1 MTPDPAPYTLTHTM
15 ARLAGM
21 PRMAHLAG
29 MARGWASSVGERWLF
44 VAKTLLAAFGALWL
58 AFRLGL
64 DSPTTAMTTTFI
76 LALPS
81 SGMVLEKA
89 FYRLLGT
96 VVGCASALLLVAAF
110 PQQAPL
116 MFIGL
121 ALWIAACTCGAAM
134 YRNQQSYS
142 FVLAGYTAAMIA
154 IPALDHP
161 AGAFALAV
169 TRVVEVSL
177 GVICATVVH
186 DALLP
191 RHQGAQVMRT
201 VQARYLS
208 FLEFCRDAL
217 EHKTAPAETELA
229 HLRFAADIAALESG
243 RAAAFFEA
251 AHARADTRQLHA
263 FNTAFMAA
271 LTTFY
276 TLHRLTHR
284 LRQDAASPV
293 PVLIEPLLAR
303 LAQAL
308 TQALAQV
315 LAQPLAHTPAHGEAL
330 QGAAPDDLQSALAAD
345 IATARASVHDGSS
358 GKPASPH
365 RVDVETAI
373 ELLERFARQLGEFAA
388 VYHGLAQ
395 RKRMQVNEPRAY
407 TPKTPPAIVLASGF
421 RAATALLTVAA
432 VWYWM
437 AWPYAVNAVLM
448 TAIFCALASSSP
460 RPTAMIKQV
469 MTGFLIAWPLSFIT
483 EFFLVMPSGGYPML
497 VLAAAPLFA
506 GGAWLISDP
515 RRAGM
520 GIGICLFSAQ
530 VIAPANL
537 AHYDV
542 AAFLNTTLA
551 MPLGVALAWAI
562 FAVVLPGHTMGHK
575 DHVAAALWREAL
587 ATCTAPLPWRCGT
600 PHAAAVRHR
609 FDNRVR
615 DLLSQ
620 LNAAAG
626 PTPGETERAVVRQG
640 LTLLEL
646 GHSVLELRALIGDA
660 GHAADRA
667 ARRRRRTRRAA
678 CRPAGAGATA
688 RRRASGRRASRLR
701 SSSAQPRGP
710 AAHRTDR
717 PAFHLHL
724 PAGPAA
730 PGRHRSSSCL
740 VTSPSSASSSPPCCP
755 CSWPVW
761 CCKPR
766 WTGCSATRACTAA
779 YGTRR
784 WCAFACSSASSAR
797 SR

>member
-1 MTPDPAPYTLTHTM
+1 MTPDPASYKLQHTP
-15 ARLAGM
+15 ARLAGLV
-21 PRMAHLAG
+21 RDWAG
-29 MARGWASSVGERWLF
+29 SEGERWIF
-44 VAKTLLAAFGALWL
+44 VVKTLLAAFTALWL

-64 DSPTTAMTTTFI
+64 DSPNTAMTTTFI

-96 VVGCASALLLVAAF
+96 LVGCASALLLVAVF
-110 PQQAPL
+110 PQQASL

-161 AGAFALAV
+161 AAVFSLAV

-186 DALLP
+186 DALFP
-191 RHQGAQVMRT
+191 RHQSAQVMRT
-201 VQARYLS
+201 VQARYLR
-208 FLEFCRDAL
+208 FLDFCRDVL
-217 EHKTAPAETELA
+217 EHKAPPAETELA

-251 AHARADTRQLHA
+251 AHARAHTRQLHA
-263 FNTAFMAA
+263 FNSAFMAA

-293 PVLIEPLLAR
+293 PALIEPLLAQ
-303 LAQAL
+303 LAA
-308 TQALAQV
+308 ALAR
-315 LAQPLAHTPAHGEAL
+315 GEAL
-330 QGAAPDDLQSALAAD
+330 QGPALDEMQAALAGA
-345 IATARASVHDGSS
+345 IATARSAVALAPASASDAG
-358 GKPASPH
+358 GGRPASPH
-365 RVDVETAI
+365 RTDFETAI
-373 ELLERFARQLGEFAA
+373 ELLERFARQFGEFSTI
-388 VYHGLAQ
+388 YHGLAQ
-395 RKRMQVNEPRAY
+395 RKRMQASEPQAY

-421 RAATALLTVAA
+421 RAATALLTVAG

-469 MTGFLIAWPLSFIT
+469 MQGFLIAWPLSFFT
-483 EFFLVMPSGGYPML
+483 EFFLVMPGGGYPML

-506 GGAWLISDP
+506 AGAYVTTDP
-515 RRAGM
+515 KRA
-520 GIGICLFSAQ
+520 GIGIGITLFSAQ
-530 VIAPANL
+530 VIAPLNL

-562 FAVVLPGHTMGHK
+562 FAVVLPEHTMGHK

-587 ATCTAPLPWRCGT
+587 ATCTAPLRSALPRAWLPQAWRHAT
-600 PHAAAVRHR
+600 PRLAAVRHR

-626 PTPGETERAVVRQG
+626 PAPSEAARAVVRQG

-646 GHSVLELRALIGDA
+646 GHSALELRALIADA
-660 GHAADRA
+660 GRSEARIALQDCIAALAAYFKAPTQERCATAVGAVLRAGAAVRAALPEAELATAQLLGTAAPDRA
-667 ARRRRRTRRAA
+667 AR
-678 CRPAGAGATA
+678 
-688 RRRASGRRASRLR
+688 LR
-701 SSSAQPRGP
+701 SALTDLHSIYTSLLDQLPQTSA
-710 AAHRTDR
+710 
-717 PAFHLHL
+717 
-724 PAGPAA
+724 
-730 PGRHRSSSCL
+730 
-740 VTSPSSASSSPPCCP
+740 SPSNSNSNGTSNSAIPG
-755 CSWPVW
+755 V
-761 CCKPR
+761 R
-766 WTGCSATRACTAA
+766 H
-779 YGTRR
+779 
-784 WCAFACSSASSAR
+784 AS
-797 SR
+797 

>member
-1 MTPDPAPYTLTHTM
+1 
-15 ARLAGM
+15 
-21 PRMAHLAG
+21 MAHLAG
-29 MARGWASSVGERWLF
+29 MAGSWAGSGGERWLF
-44 VAKTLLAAFGALWL
+44 VAKALLAAFSALWL

-96 VVGCASALLLVAAF
+96 VIGCASALLLVAAF

-116 MFIGL
+116 TFIGL

-161 AGAFALAV
+161 AAVFALAV

-191 RHQGAQVMRT
+191 RHQSAQVMRT
-201 VQARYLS
+201 VQARYLH
-208 FLEFCRDAL
+208 FLDFCRGAL

-251 AHARADTRQLHA
+251 AHARAHTRQLHA

-293 PVLIEPLLAR
+293 PMLIEPLLAR

-308 TQALAQV
+308 TQALAQ
-315 LAQPLAHTPAHGEAL
+315 PLAYTPAHGEAL

-358 GKPASPH
+358 ASPH

-395 RKRMQVNEPRAY
+395 RKRMQINEPRAY

-515 RRAGM
+515 RRAGV

-587 ATCTAPLPWRCGT
+587 ATCTAPLHWPLARLTKLPLASVAPVPLAKLPLPWRCGT
-600 PHAAAVRHR
+600 PRVAAVRHR

-626 PTPGETERAVVRQG
+626 PTPSEAERAVVRQG

-646 GHSVLELRALIGDA
+646 GHSVLELRALIDDA
-660 GHAADRA
+660 GHAADPLARSALRDCVSALAAYFRAPTQQRCATAVAAVLRAGATVRAALPAAQPEPSPLPAAALQGAAPAAPRPAASGPAASSRA
-667 ARRRRRTRRAA
+667 ARLRTALTDLHSIHT
-678 CRPAGAGATA
+678 CLLDQLPQSSTGAPH
-688 RRRASGRRASRLR
+688 AS
-701 SSSAQPRGP
+701 
-710 AAHRTDR
+710 
-717 PAFHLHL
+717 
-724 PAGPAA
+724 
-730 PGRHRSSSCL
+730 
-740 VTSPSSASSSPPCCP
+740 
-755 CSWPVW
+755 
-761 CCKPR
+761 
-766 WTGCSATRACTAA
+766 
-779 YGTRR
+779 
-784 WCAFACSSASSAR
+784 
-797 SR
+797 